1 MWEETG
7 VKTNFVSILGF
18 REQLKYQFGQ
28 QDLYYVCL
36 LEPKDGDETI
46 DIQMPDEI
54 AEADWIPLVS
64 VITDLF

>member
-64 VITDLF
+64 VITDLS